1 VDGSGE
7 RGGVA
12 VIRGNGGREGHGISL
27 GGEWNGRETCR
38 GSCFVCYLHCLRIYL
53 NSAVLTQ
60 QRREGGK
67 GKKLDMLQDRHRQ
80 EPNATRYKLRY
91 TTRTPSPMCANHHNL
106 QASRYTATSP
116 LTRLDPL
123 SASPPTQHNHHR

>member
-1 VDGSGE
+1 M
-7 RGGVA
+7 A
-12 VIRGNGGREGHGISL
+12 VIRGNGGREGHGSSL

-38 GSCFVCYLHCLRIYL
+38 GSCFVCYLHCLRLYL

-80 EPNATRYKLRY
+80 EPNATRYKLLPPVLPAPCVQTIITYKR
-91 TTRTPSPMCANHHNL
+91 PV
-106 QASRYTATSP
+106 
-116 LTRLDPL
+116 TRLLRP
-123 SASPPTQHNHHR
+123 